1 VSCPPPHPDG
11 WFGREKTKPVDLN
24 LVESKPIKSCEAR
37 PFPFWLSSLIASV
50 ALGLVTV
57 GLHAWI
63 LPAILVEPEFDA
75 PVIGITR
82 LLDKKKAVEEVVP
95 ESLPLTRIPPVAPQ
109 LMVPI
114 PVPAVRTEVPRG
126 PELSQDQV
134 EPYDPGLLVE
144 LDPEG
149 SNPLGKKVA
158 EPPKPKSKPKSRSL
172 PRPVTDAIP
181 VKGPSHPARVLRRY
195 EPDYPR
201 SARRDKVEGRVI
213 LDVQIGSRGRVGSV
227 RVLSSSGS
235 PVLDSTAIAAVKR
248 WSFTPARKGG
258 KPVSSQVHVPFRFS
272 LQ

>member
-1 VSCPPPHPDG
+1 M
-11 WFGREKTKPVDLN
+11 DLN

-37 PFPFWLSSLIASV
+37 PFPFWLSSVIASG
-50 ALGLVTV
+50 ALGLATV
-57 GLHAWI
+57 GLHGWI
-63 LPAILVEPEFDA
+63 LPAILVEPDFDA

-82 LLDKKKAVEEVVP
+82 LLDKKEAVEKFVP
-95 ESLPLTRIPPVAPQ
+95 ESLPLTRIPPIAPQ
-109 LMVPI
+109 PIIPI
-114 PVPAVRTEVPRG
+114 PVPAARTEVPRG
-126 PELSQDQV
+126 PEPPRDQV

-149 SNPLGKKVA
+149 SDPLRQKVA
-158 EPPKPKSKPKSRSL
+158 VPPKSEAKPKSRSL
-172 PRPVTDAIP
+172 PRPMPDAIP
-181 VKGPSHPARVLRRY
+181 AKGPSHPARVLRRY
-195 EPDYPR
+195 QPDYPR

-227 RVLSSSGS
+227 RVLNSSGS

-248 WSFTPARKGG
+248 WSFAPARKNG